1 MADRIN
7 PNRKNRLS
15 PKDVLKRSAALTLL
29 LSTVACRLEDFKD
42 LVPAAVIISLIV
54 LFNTPSLI
62 SYFFFGGREEFL
74 KRRKEIDAAESDS
87 HHSSY
92 GGGRNYPDQ

>member
-15 PKDVLKRSAALTLL
+15 PKEIAKRSAALTLL
-29 LSTVACRLEDFKD
+29 LSTIACRLDDFKD
-42 LVPAAVIISLIV
+42 LLPAAGIV
-54 LFNTPSLI
+54 LIYVLWNTPSLI

-74 KRRKEIDAAESDS
+74 KRKKEREAESHD
-87 HHSSY
+87 HWSSY
-92 GGGRNYPDQ
+92 GGRDGPDQ